1 MARRGDTHPVGAFVI
16 SFSKQALRRDAPS
29 RHGFSGMT
37 ITDTSSEPPVDRAAP
52 RGKRAWRH
60 SIGGKLLIAFGL
72 IAALTIGA
80 AFLSLVRFG
89 QIESVLH
96 GLVDVSMPALK
107 LSMDVQSRTADVI
120 ETAAEVGNAQN
131 EVERFNG
138 MSTAT
143 DRIGTLWQAIA
154 RLRVVVA
161 DDRTMDPIQAL
172 IARIDSQVG
181 DLNRTVSDG
190 LSASQAP
197 VKLFQQIGATT
208 AAANKTIAT
217 MLDRVND
224 ARAAPAAD
232 PVAASALLGELHDL
246 RGDFGDA
253 SSDSRQRPPSQQQRS
268 AESIPQGVRCN
279 LQPDPGE
286 NRARCG
292 KVPVFAADTIEPLNS
307 AAQSLA
313 AHSTGDG
320 GIFALR
326 QQYLRTRSSIAS
338 ITAALKKDG
347 VQLHEL
353 VAATVSN
360 AENQANEAQ
369 QRSTR
374 AITTSRIWLTLIAI
388 ATLVIA
394 GLIVWLFVHRYVVSR
409 LDELA
414 DSMLGIARG
423 NLTTPIPAAG
433 PDELG
438 EMSRALGV
446 FRDNARDIQI
456 AKDQAIEAR
465 AEAEAASRAK
475 SSFLANMSHEL
486 RTPLNAIIGYSEILA
501 EDATDRG
508 DESAVQDLQKIQSAG
523 KHLLGLINSI
533 LDLSK
538 IEAGRMD
545 VYLEPVNLTK
555 LIDEVRGLVQP
566 LIEKNGNRLAIDC
579 APDIGSMRTD
589 LTKVK
594 QSLINLLS
602 NAAKFTQ
609 NGEIGLAV
617 TRRAAPSGDTHVL
630 FKVSDNGIGMTEE
643 QMGRLFEAFAQ
654 ADSSTTRNFGGTGLG
669 LAITRRF
676 TTLLGG
682 TITVTSKPGAGST
695 FTLDLLDQ
703 SFNVAAQSGGSIEAA
718 DTGSDGAALTVLVV
732 DDDPAVHDVLTAT
745 LARKGYR
752 VLHARDGA
760 QALDILRK
768 TPADV
773 VTLDVMMP
781 NVDGWTVLGTMK
793 SDPALAHIPVIML
806 TIVDDR
812 NLGYSLGASEYMT
825 KPVDRD
831 RLVALVRRFTSRN
844 DECRRAGRRRRRR
857 GPQRRE
863 RDVEQGRPEDRRGG
877 QWPGR
882 LRMAGRSSHARSGA
896 ARPHDAGNGWLPV
909 PRSPARTAGAGCRCR
924 SWC

>member
-1 MARRGDTHPVGAFVI
+1 
-16 SFSKQALRRDAPS
+16 
-29 RHGFSGMT
+29 MT
-37 ITDTSSEPPVDRAAP
+37 FTDTSSEPPVDKSAP

-89 QIESVLH
+89 QIESVLR

-154 RLRVVVA
+154 RLRAVVI

-208 AAANKTIAT
+208 ATANKTIAT
-217 MLDRVND
+217 MLAQVND
-224 ARAAPAAD
+224 ARAVPVAD
-232 PVAASALLGELHDL
+232 PAGASALLGELHDL

-253 SSDSRQRPPSQQQRS
+253 SRILVSVRQANNSEALNSFRKEFDATFSRVQAKIDTLRQR
-268 AESIPQGVRCN
+268 
-279 LQPDPGE
+279 
-286 NRARCG
+286 
-292 KVPVFAADTIEPLNS
+292 PVFAADTVETLNS

-326 QQYLRTRSSIAS
+326 QQYLRIRSSIAS

-353 VAATVSN
+353 VAATVSD

-456 AKDQAIEAR
+456 AKDQAIDAR

-508 DESAVQDLQKIQSAG
+508 DEPAVQDLQKIQSAG

-555 LIDEVRGLVQP
+555 LIDEVRALVQP
-566 LIEKNGNRLAIDC
+566 LIEKNSNRLAIDC

-617 TRRAAPSGDTHVL
+617 TRQAAPSGDTHVL

-654 ADSSTTRNFGGTGLG
+654 ADSSTNSLLRRYRPWPRHYQAVRH
-669 LAITRRF
+669 LAGRHHWRHQQAWRR
-676 TTLLGG
+676 
-682 TITVTSKPGAGST
+682 
-695 FTLDLLDQ
+695 
-703 SFNVAAQSGGSIEAA
+703 
-718 DTGSDGAALTVLVV
+718 V
-732 DDDPAVHDVLTAT
+732 D
-745 LARKGYR
+745 
-752 VLHARDGA
+752 LHARSA
-760 QALDILRK
+760 R
-768 TPADV
+768 
-773 VTLDVMMP
+773 
-781 NVDGWTVLGTMK
+781 
-793 SDPALAHIPVIML
+793 PVIQ
-806 TIVDDR
+806 
-812 NLGYSLGASEYMT
+812 
-825 KPVDRD
+825 
-831 RLVALVRRFTSRN
+831 
-844 DECRRAGRRRRRR
+844 R
-857 GPQRRE
+857 GCPKRQP
-863 RDVEQGRPEDRRGG
+863 D
-877 QWPGR
+877 
-882 LRMAGRSSHARSGA
+882 
-896 ARPHDAGNGWLPV
+896 
-909 PRSPARTAGAGCRCR
+909 
-924 SWC
+924 

>member
-1 MARRGDTHPVGAFVI
+1 MAC
-16 SFSKQALRRDAPS
+16 SF
-29 RHGFSGMT
+29 
-37 ITDTSSEPPVDRAAP
+37 TS
-52 RGKRAWRH
+52 
-60 SIGGKLLIAFGL
+60 
-72 IAALTIGA
+72 
-80 AFLSLVRFG
+80 
-89 QIESVLH
+89 
-96 GLVDVSMPALK
+96 
-107 LSMDVQSRTADVI
+107 
-120 ETAAEVGNAQN
+120 
-131 EVERFNG
+131 
-138 MSTAT
+138 
-143 DRIGTLWQAIA
+143 LW
-154 RLRVVVA
+154 
-161 DDRTMDPIQAL
+161 
-172 IARIDSQVG
+172 
-181 DLNRTVSDG
+181 
-190 LSASQAP
+190 
-197 VKLFQQIGATT
+197 
-208 AAANKTIAT
+208 
-217 MLDRVND
+217 
-224 ARAAPAAD
+224 
-232 PVAASALLGELHDL
+232 
-246 RGDFGDA
+246 
-253 SSDSRQRPPSQQQRS
+253 RQRFPTP
-268 AESIPQGVRCN
+268 
-279 LQPDPGE
+279 
-286 NRARCG
+286 
-292 KVPVFAADTIEPLNS
+292 
-307 AAQSLA
+307 
-313 AHSTGDG
+313 
-320 GIFALR
+320 
-326 QQYLRTRSSIAS
+326 RT
-338 ITAALKKDG
+338 
-347 VQLHEL
+347 
-353 VAATVSN
+353 
-360 AENQANEAQ
+360 QANEAQ

-414 DSMLGIARG
+414 DSMLSIARG

-438 EMSRALGV
+438 EMSRALSV
-446 FRDNARDIQI
+446 FRDNARGIQI

-566 LIEKNGNRLAIDC
+566 LIEKNGNRLTIDC
-579 APDIGSMRTD
+579 PPDAGSMRTD

-594 QSLINLLS
+594 QSLVNLLS

-617 TRRAAPSGDTHVL
+617 TRQAAPSGDTHVL

-654 ADSSTTRNFGGTGLG
+654 ADASTTRHFGGTGLG

-676 TTLLGG
+676 ATLLGG

-703 SFNVAAQSGGSIEAA
+703 SFNVAAQNGGSIEAA
-718 DTGSDGAALTVLVV
+718 DTGPEGAALTVLVV

-793 SDPALAHIPVIML
+793 SDPTLAHIPVIML
-806 TIVDDR
+806 TIIDDR
-812 NLGYSLGASEYMT
+812 NLGYSLGASEFMT

-831 RLVALVRRFTSRN
+831 RLLALVRRFTSRN
-844 DECRRAGRRRRRR
+844 ENAVVLVVDDDAEVRNVVSATLNKVGLKTAEAINGRAAFEWLATHPAPDLVLLDLMMPEMDGFQFLDRLREQPERFAVPVVVLTAKDLTAEERAFLAERTVLVLSKSRAADRHARHSARRHCHPPAQRCKRRARASLRSSDAENSTGRRQRDEPGHAVAPAGSERLRGGHRGRWRKRR
-857 GPQRRE
+857 G
-863 RDVEQGRPEDRRGG
+863 DGRLGKAGPDPDGHEPSRDRRVGG
-877 QWPGR
+877 DAPRESRPGDKVDPGDRADRSRYGGRQGKISRGR
-882 LRMAGRSSHARSGA
+882 LRRLRHQTGGAAAPARKNSGA
-896 ARPHDAGNGWLPV
+896 SAKVSAAKAAPHE
-909 PRSPARTAGAGCRCR
+909 RTRCKR
-924 SWC
+924 